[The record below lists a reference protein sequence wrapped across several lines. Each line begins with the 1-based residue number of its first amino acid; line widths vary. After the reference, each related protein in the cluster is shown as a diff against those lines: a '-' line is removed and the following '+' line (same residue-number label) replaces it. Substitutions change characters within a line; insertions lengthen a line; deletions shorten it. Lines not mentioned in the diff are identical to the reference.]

1 MGLSVTFRSLEQ
13 PIIHRYKEI
22 EEFPKALN
30 VSQMMNWSARL
41 FITEAKTNLTLAQ
54 ETDIPP
60 RITKEE
66 IDSLER
72 TLKDH
77 ERWMNE
83 EVEKQK
89 KVKMNGGPV
98 LETKT
103 LREKVKP
110 LESQLQELMKKKAP
124 RILKKSKTVGS
135 TSSWS
140 TASESTASS
149 GSGRDEL

>member
-1 MGLSVTFRSLEQ
+1 MGLFITSRSLEQ

-66 IDSLER
+66 IDSLEK

-89 KVKMNGGPV
+89 KVKMNMV
-98 LETKT
+98 IRRMA
-103 LREKVKP
+103 LR
-110 LESQLQELMKKKAP
+110 LL
-124 RILKKSKTVGS
+124 
-135 TSSWS
+135 
-140 TASESTASS
+140 
-149 GSGRDEL
+149 

>member
-1 MGLSVTFRSLEQ
+1 MGLFVASRSLEQ

-66 IDSLER
+66 IDSLEK

-89 KVKMNGGPV
+89 KVKMNEDPV
-98 LETKT
+98 LESKT

-110 LESQLQELMKKKAP
+110 LESQLQKLMKKKVP
-124 RILKKSKTVGS
+124 RILKKSKTV
-135 TSSWS
+135 SSS
-140 TASESTASS
+140 SPSLTVSESTASS
-149 GSGRDEL
+149 RSGHDEL